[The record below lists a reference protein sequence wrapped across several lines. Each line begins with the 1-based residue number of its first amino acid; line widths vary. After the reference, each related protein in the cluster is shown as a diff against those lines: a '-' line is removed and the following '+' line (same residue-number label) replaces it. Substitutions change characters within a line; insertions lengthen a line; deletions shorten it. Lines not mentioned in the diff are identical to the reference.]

1 MKPEHIEDVLVHL
14 HSGQWFGWSDSK
26 NKVYENLVIHY
37 ADKEKPSKEWLE
49 TELKKQQD
57 AYDADDY
64 KRDRQVAYEEKIPVG
79 DQLDSLLRWAKSMK
93 EDRDVDLPSDLD
105 EILVSW
111 MSIKNDNPK
120 S

>member
-1 MKPEHIEDVLVHL
+1 MRAKHIEEYLVRL

-64 KRDRQVAYEEKIPVG
+64 KRERQVAYASLG
-79 DQLDSLLRWAKSMK
+79 DQLDMQYHDL
-93 EDRDVDLPSDLD
+93 VDNTTTWKDHISS
-105 EILVSW
+105 VKTSF
-111 MSIKNDNPK
+111 PK
-120 S
+120 